1 MTIQIQVSQNPFT
14 RACTEATKVVV
25 HKAEVSFTYHRES
38 EEVVGIVGAT
48 FRSLGLPDTE
58 AGWNELLKAGHGPL

>member
-1 MTIQIQVSQNPFT
+1 MPTIQIQVETGQNPFT
-14 RACTEATKVVV
+14 RACAEATMVVV
-25 HKAEVSFTYHRES
+25 HKADVSFTYHRES

-58 AGWNELLKAGHGPL
+58 AAWAELLKS